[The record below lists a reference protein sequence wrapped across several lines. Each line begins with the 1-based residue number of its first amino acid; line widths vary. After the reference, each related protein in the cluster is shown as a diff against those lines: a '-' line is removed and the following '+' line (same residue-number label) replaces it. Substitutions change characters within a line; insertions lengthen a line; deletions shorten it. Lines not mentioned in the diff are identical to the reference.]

1 MLPLAWAEGGSPLP
15 GVCRCNQGIAWCSL
29 VSADVIMSLSIT
41 FYFLILKTWDLKP
54 IYYSVVVLSVE
65 CYQSLQGSHHA
76 ALSDCFG
83 FGGVAVRLV
92 SLHSSSLQMIV
103 VYKIL
108 VVFVLVV
115 VPLLLGWW
123 QDGSSCQIKAK
134 LNHHQQAAEANVST
148 GTAYPLLIIA
158 RKSSSH
164 HNFFFFWES
173 SSQHNCW
180 D

>member
-41 FYFLILKTWDLKP
+41 FYFLILKTWYLKP

-123 QDGSSCQIKAK
+123 QDGSYMWNWTALSNQSQTESPPTSSWSQR
-134 LNHHQQAAEANVST
+134 LNWDWDSLPFTDNST
-148 GTAYPLLIIA
+148 QV
-158 RKSSSH
+158 K
-164 HNFFFFWES
+164 
-173 SSQHNCW
+173 
-180 D
+180 

>member
-1 MLPLAWAEGGSPLP
+1 MLSGIR
-15 GVCRCNQGIAWCSL
+15 RC
-29 VSADVIMSLSIT
+29 DHE
-41 FYFLILKTWDLKP
+41 LINHLLFSDSD
-54 IYYSVVVLSVE
+54 SVVVLSVE

-115 VPLLLGWW
+115 VPLLLG
-123 QDGSSCQIKAK
+123 
-134 LNHHQQAAEANVST
+134 
-148 GTAYPLLIIA
+148 
-158 RKSSSH
+158 
-164 HNFFFFWES
+164 
-173 SSQHNCW
+173 
-180 D
+180 